1 MKNRKSFV
9 VCCFLLVLIMAT
21 TIILGCTPQSGSIEK
36 PVDNTSSS
44 TEAEN
49 ILKIG
54 ALFSITGTFSVREV
68 PDYNQTV
75 IMAEI
80 INENGG
86 VTVDGKQYKI
96 EIVEEDCKTTMD
108 GVTAAATKLVYDEGI
123 KFIIGPTAF
132 FAAAASPICDSN
144 KVLRCITWG
153 VHTPGELD
161 ETTPYSFLAS
171 NASVI
176 EATGFVEFIKEYYP
190 DVKKVALVT
199 VDDGG
204 VPYVV
209 PLTQEVLNRNG
220 IEVVGDVI
228 AYPNDMQ
235 DMSPVVAKINALK
248 EADAV
253 FQQNGLGPN
262 FGGIVKGLREVGF
275 NKPIFG
281 SLPTLLNEVI
291 AIAGKDAV
299 KDVVTNAVTP
309 TDPNLPDI
317 AKEVIS
323 RTYAEYGEDYPLL
336 LTGADSLWV
345 LTQAIE
351 KANSLDPEKV
361 KAAWEASDTLD
372 TIFGPACV
380 SGDETF
386 GQPHHVV
393 PPPQGM
399 QYLDEDGNIAGFLI
413 NVGCIP

>member
-1 MKNRKSFV
+1 MKNRKSFL
-9 VCCFLLVLIMAT
+9 VCCVLLIMVLAT
-21 TIILGCTPQSGSIEK
+21 SVLWGCTPQDSPTGT
-36 PVDNTSSS
+36 PGDTPA
-44 TEAEN
+44 TPADEAKT
-49 ILKIG
+49 LRIG
-54 ALFSITGTFSVREV
+54 ALFSVTGVFSVREV
-68 PDYNQTV
+68 PDYNQTL
-75 IMAEI
+75 ITADI

-86 VTVDGKQYKI
+86 ITVDGQKYNV
-96 EIVEEDCKTTMD
+96 EIVLEDCKTTMD
-108 GVTAAATKLVYDEGI
+108 GVTAAATKLVYDENI

-132 FAAAASPICDSN
+132 FAAAASPICDPN

-176 EATGFVEFIKEYYP
+176 EAIGFVKFIKENYP
-190 DVKKVALVT
+190 DIKKVALVT

-209 PLTQEVLNRNG
+209 PLTKDALNRNG

-228 AYPNDMQ
+228 AYPNEMQ
-235 DMSPVVAKINALK
+235 DMSPIVAKINALK
-248 EADAV
+248 DADAV

-262 FGGIVKGLREVGF
+262 FAAIVKGLREIGY

-291 AIAGKDAV
+291 AIAGKDAT
-299 KDVVTNAVTP
+299 KNVVTNAVTP
-309 TDPNLPDI
+309 NDPNLPDI
-317 AKEVIS
+317 AKEIIA
-323 RTYAEYGEDYPLL
+323 RTYAEYGDEYPLL

-345 LTQAIE
+345 LKQVIE
-351 KANSLDPEKV
+351 KANSLDPEVV

-386 GQPHHVV
+386 GQHHHVV
-393 PPPQGM
+393 PPPQGF
-399 QYLDEDGNIAGFLI
+399 QYLDENGDITGLLVD
-413 NVGCIP
+413 VGCIP